1 MRRNYLP
8 SHWLIFGG
16 LEGQMSRANHLLA
29 ALGPDLERL
38 LPHMRDVEIHARRIL
53 CEPGDEL
60 RTVYFLHNGLVSKL
74 AVFEDGAEIECV
86 VVGREGAVGA
96 MTALG
101 LRMALTRDICHWDAK
116 ASAIEVSALRAA
128 MERSPRIS
136 EVMHRYCVW
145 KMSCAIRNGACNAIH
160 SVEQRLAR
168 WILTCCDE
176 LGEDEI
182 RLSQDILGK
191 MLGVQRTSVN
201 PNLQKFRTEGLIDL
215 KRSHILLT
223 DRATLTNRACSCYAE
238 LIALRQDN
246 VAERDHNPRRHV
258 ANEWC

>member
-1 MRRNYLP
+1 MR
-8 SHWLIFGG
+8 
-16 LEGQMSRANHLLA
+16 E
-29 ALGPDLERL
+29 
-38 LPHMRDVEIHARRIL
+38 VEIPARRVL

-60 RTVYFLHNGLVSKL
+60 RTIYFLHNGLVSKL

-86 VVGREGAVGA
+86 VVGKEGAVGA

-101 LRMALTRDICHWDAK
+101 LRTALTRDICHWDAS
-116 ASAIEVSALRAA
+116 ASAIEASVLRAA

-168 WILTCCDE
+168 WLLTCCDE

-201 PNLQKFRTEGLIDL
+201 PNLQRFRAERLIDL
-215 KRSHILLT
+215 KRSHILLI
-223 DRATLTNRACSCYAE
+223 DRASLMERACSCYSE
-238 LIALRQDN
+238 LITLRQDS
-246 VAERDHNPRRHV
+246 VTELGHNPRRHV
-258 ANEWC
+258 AIEC